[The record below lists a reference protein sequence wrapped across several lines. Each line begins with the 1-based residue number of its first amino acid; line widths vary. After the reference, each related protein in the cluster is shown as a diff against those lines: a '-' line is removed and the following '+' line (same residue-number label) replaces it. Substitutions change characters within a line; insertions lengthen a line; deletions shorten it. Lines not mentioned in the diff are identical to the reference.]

1 MAKTYIGLVIVW
13 NKSIDD
19 RVKGILKK
27 LYIDLSK
34 TIMILTIVD
43 RSHFKMISQVLSDL
57 CNSISGL
64 IVSSALSRMW
74 FNFNFIIFNWSQNYF
89 LLLISKIKFW
99 NWIRTRIKRTWTGVW
114 YPLISD
120 WRNVFLFTIV
130 IVFGLF
136 WIATCSVKIVGLDLR
151 SRILGSWSPKIG
163 VTS

>member
-1 MAKTYIGLVIVW
+1 
-13 NKSIDD
+13 
-19 RVKGILKK
+19 
-27 LYIDLSK
+27 
-34 TIMILTIVD
+34 MILTIVD

-151 SRILGSWSPKIG
+151 SRILGSWTPRIG
-163 VTS
+163 VPS